1 MHDLIFA
8 TFNEHKLREIKQLL
22 WGLVKVRGLREIAF
36 TPEPPE
42 TSETLEGNALQKA
55 RFVADR
61 LKQGCFADDT
71 GLEIDALG
79 GEPGVYS
86 ARYAGTDD
94 NKPSFD
100 QNINLVLEKMRGEH
114 NRSASFRT
122 VIAFVKDSTEIFFEG
137 LVKGEILLDK
147 RGEGGFGYDPIF
159 RPNSS
164 SLSFAEMTL
173 DQKNLISHRGE
184 ALRKL
189 VDFLEKYQ
197 VNPSVIP

>member
-1 MHDLIFA
+1 MSDLIFA
-8 TFNEHKLREIKQLL
+8 TFNEHKLNEIKQLL
-22 WGLVKVRGLREIAF
+22 SGLAKVRGLQEIAF

-86 ARYAGTDD
+86 ARYAADES
-94 NKPSFD
+94 KPSFD
-100 QNINLVLEKMRGEH
+100 QNMDLVLEKMLGEQ

-122 VIAFVKDSTEIFFEG
+122 VIAFVENSTEIFFEG
-137 LVKGEILLDK
+137 LVKGEILLEK
-147 RGEGGFGYDPIF
+147 KGKGGFGYDPIF
-159 RPNSS
+159 LPKGSS
-164 SLSFAEMTL
+164 QSFAEMTL
-173 DQKNLISHRGE
+173 EQKNQISHRGE
-184 ALRKL
+184 AIRKL
-189 VDFLEKYQ
+189 VEFLKKQ
-197 VNPSVIP
+197 HDNPPVSP